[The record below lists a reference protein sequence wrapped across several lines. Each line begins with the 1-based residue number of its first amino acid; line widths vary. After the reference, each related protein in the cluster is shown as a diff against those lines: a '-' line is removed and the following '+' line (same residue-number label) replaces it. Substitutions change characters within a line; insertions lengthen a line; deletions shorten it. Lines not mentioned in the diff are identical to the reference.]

1 MNRIMIIT
9 GDNKELI
16 ESKIDSIKDSYECML
31 YIPFPEEGKR
41 ASIWGKD
48 LRYLLKQDIDQ
59 ICISTFSEDLLGIIG
74 HMIFKKELDE
84 NKVIVKI
91 IMNNNEIDAR
101 YDDEGFI
108 ENFPNDYLGIGE
120 VIDDGE

>member
-108 ENFPNDYLGIGE
+108 ENFPNDYLGIGK